1 MTEYFSY
8 KQAMNYMGFTAPKTL
23 TEYIEQGLP
32 TIKVGKSKRISKSDI
47 DKFMADHRV
56 VATQDK

>member
-1 MTEYFSY
+1 M
-8 KQAMNYMGFTAPKTL
+8 
-23 TEYIEQGLP
+23 EYIGVKSKATFGRYIKQGLP
-32 TIKVGKSKRISKSDI
+32 TIQVGKSKRIAKSDI

>member
-1 MTEYFSY
+1 
-8 KQAMNYMGFTAPKTL
+8 MGFSSPVSLQK
-23 TEYIEQGLP
+23 YIEQGLP
-32 TIKVGKSKRISKSDI
+32 TIQVGKSKRISKSDI